1 MKKDW
6 YKSKAVQGALLTF
19 VGAVLTAM
27 GFDQIAQTALGVGA
41 AWGIYGIRAAK
52 TELQ

>member
-6 YKSKAVQGALLTF
+6 YKSKAMWGAAIAF

-27 GFDQIAQTALGVGA
+27 GYVQVGQAVLGLGGTLGIVGV
-41 AWGIYGIRAAK
+41 RAAQK
-52 TELQ
+52 